1 MIFAPYEHFSNLAH
15 SALQVLYSIPMTD
28 FLTYLAHVQRFG
40 IRPGLERI
48 RALLETLP
56 KHLDYPTILVGGTN
70 GKGSTAQF
78 LAILLAGQNR
88 RIGLYT
94 SPHLYHWNE
103 RLRII
108 ENRENEIR
116 ENQSAGIFSGAI
128 SNEDLETLFQD
139 SLPYLNTT
147 EARHGQPTE
156 FETLTFLALW
166 HFARQKV
173 NAAVVEV
180 GLGGRWD
187 ATNAIEPTVSVITH
201 VALDH
206 CDRLG
211 DTLELIAADKICIA
225 RPSHIVITAETKPQ
239 VLAVFREHCDKIG
252 ARLWPFRALEFSNDF
267 AVCKE
272 VWNEVSLLP
281 LPDAPDFQRTNL
293 QTARLAETAFRQ
305 EIGWPIEDER
315 AQQWQVLAGVPGRF
329 ETIARAPEIIVDG
342 ANNPDGAQQLLQVL
356 AARRDDWQR
365 VILVIGISADKDYET
380 MLQVLAPHADIL
392 IATQAQHPRALAAQ
406 VLAEHARKYLQDNSR
421 VEIVPNVGA
430 ALERARTLANASD
443 LILVTGSFF
452 VLGEV
457 PR

>member
-1 MIFAPYEHFSNLAH
+1 MIFAPYDPFSNLAKDH
-15 SALQVLYSIPMTD
+15 AASTCPILYLKTMTD
-28 FLTYLAHVQRFG
+28 FLNYLAQVQRFG

-56 KHLDYPTILVGGTN
+56 NRLVYPTILVGGTN

-94 SPHLYHWNE
+94 SPHLYDWNE

-108 ENRENEIR
+108 EAEN
-116 ENQSAGIFSGAI
+116 SATQIFSGAI
-128 SNEDLETLFQD
+128 SDDDLENLFQD
-139 SLPYLNTT
+139 SLPYLNTV
-147 EARHGQPTE
+147 EAQHGQPTE

-166 HFARQKV
+166 HFARQNV
-173 NAAVVEV
+173 DAASIEV

-187 ATNAIEPTVSVITH
+187 ATNAIEPSISVITH

-225 RPSHIVITAETKPQ
+225 RPNRIVITGETKPQ

-252 ARLWPFRALEFSNDF
+252 ARLWPFRAIEFSNDL
-267 AVCKE
+267 ANCKE
-272 VWNEVSLLP
+272 IWDEVSRLP
-281 LPDAPDFQRTNL
+281 LPDAPEFQRQNL
-293 QTARLAETAFRQ
+293 QTARMADTAFRQ
-305 EIGWPIEDER
+305 EIGWPIEDESG
-315 AQQWQVLAGVPGRF
+315 AQWQVLAGVPGRF
-329 ETIARAPEIIVDG
+329 ETINRAPEIIVDG

-356 AARRDDWQR
+356 AERRDDWQR
-365 VILVIGISADKDYET
+365 VILVIGISADKDYQT
-380 MLQVLAPHADIL
+380 MLQVLAPHADLL
-392 IATQAQHPRALAAQ
+392 IATQAQHPRALDAQ
-406 VLAEHARKYLQDNSR
+406 VLAEHARKYLQGNAR
-421 VEIVPNVGA
+421 LEIVPEVVNA
-430 ALERARTLANASD
+430 IERARQIADAKD

>member
-1 MIFAPYEHFSNLAH
+1 MDN
-15 SALQVLYSIPMTD
+15 
-28 FLTYLAHVQRFG
+28 FLTYLANVQRFG

-48 RALLETLP
+48 HALLDNIETNA
-56 KHLDYPTILVGGTN
+56 YPTILIGGTN

-78 LAILLAGQNR
+78 LAILLAAQNR

-94 SPHLYHWNE
+94 SPHLYRWNE

-108 ENRENEIR
+108 AAQNAAQNTNDEL
-116 ENQSAGIFSGAI
+116 FSGAI
-128 SNEDLETLFQD
+128 SDAELEQLFHAA
-139 SLPYLNTT
+139 LPHLTAVEKT
-147 EARHGQPTE
+147 HGQPTE

-173 NAAVVEV
+173 NAAVIEV

-187 ATNAIEPTVSVITH
+187 ATNAIEPTVSAITH

-225 RPSHIVITAETKPQ
+225 RPGRVLVTSETRPQ
-239 VLAVFREHCDKIG
+239 VLAVFREHCDNIG

-267 AVCKE
+267 NNCANA
-272 VWNEVSLLP
+272 WREVSRLP
-281 LPDAPDFQRTNL
+281 LPDAPEFQRQNL
-293 QTARLAETAFRQ
+293 QTARMIDTAFRSQ
-305 EIGWPIEDER
+305 IGWPIAEETG
-315 AQQWQVLAGVPGRF
+315 AQWQVLASVPGRF
-329 ETIARAPEIIVDG
+329 ETISRAPEIIVDG
-342 ANNPDGAQQLLQVL
+342 ANNPDGAQQLQHVL
-356 AARRDDWQR
+356 AARSAEWQR
-365 VILVIGISADKDYET
+365 MILVLGISADKDYQN
-380 MLQVLAPHADIL
+380 MLQVLAPHADVL

-406 VLAEHARKYLQDNSR
+406 VLADNARQYLSQTAR
-421 VEIVPNVGA
+421 LEIVPNVPDA
-430 ALERARTLANASD
+430 IERAKKIADADD
-443 LILVTGSFF
+443 LILLTGSFF